1 VKIPAWA
8 WITWLAI
15 GLGLETVALY
25 NAAPGDTF
33 TEYTVAAGLSW
44 LAVGFGLWLARHFK
58 Q

>member
-8 WITWLAI
+8 WIAWIAV
-15 GLGLETVALY
+15 GLVLEGVALY
-25 NAAPGDTF
+25 NAAPGDTL